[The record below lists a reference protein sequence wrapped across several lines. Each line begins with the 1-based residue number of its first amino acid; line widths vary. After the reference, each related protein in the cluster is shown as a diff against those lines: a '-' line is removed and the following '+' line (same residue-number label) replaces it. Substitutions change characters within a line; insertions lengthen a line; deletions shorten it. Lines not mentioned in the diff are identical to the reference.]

1 MANKKPP
8 PLLRATILLV
18 CLGRAV
24 ALLRQFNREAFHAA
38 GQCYGDASRWRCI
51 VIPRR
56 VHFGPTGDDL
66 DRSGD
71 EQSGDNDHGEYVTHG
86 NPPLHLLKIMP
97 IAPKFCDGHHK
108 IPLFLDLHVNK

>member
-1 MANKKPP
+1 AKGGDPVQ
-8 PLLRATILLV
+8 A
-18 CLGRAV
+18 LGRPPYCGSSTGKP
-24 ALLRQFNREAFHAA
+24 F
-38 GQCYGDASRWRCI
+38 GYGDASRWRCI
-51 VIPRR
+51 VFPRR

-108 IPLFLDLHVNK
+108 IPLFWTYT